1 MTGSPHP
8 NLLTESAREA
18 FLRRLSESYRQ
29 PLTAY
34 FQRRVHSRIEAE
46 DLTQEVFL
54 RLVRRLD
61 VEAIDNPEAFVFRTA
76 VNLLRDRSRR
86 GKTHQSHLV
95 ELTHH
100 QANIEELSPER
111 VFDSRQSLTLVMS
124 VLEELDERSRDAFI
138 LHRLEGMKHAQIAE
152 LMGVSVSS
160 VEKYIIKA
168 LSLLMKRS
176 AQCNERA

>member
-1 MTGSPHP
+1 MNGRSNPP
-8 NLLTESAREA
+8 QPAESARES
-18 FLRRLSESYRQ
+18 FLRRLSERYRA

-34 FQRRVHSRIEAE
+34 FQRRVRSRNEAE

-54 RLVRRLD
+54 RLVRRMD
-61 VEAIDNPEAFVFRTA
+61 VEAIDNPEAFVFRSA

-100 QANIEELSPER
+100 HADIEELSPER
-111 VFDSRQSLTLVMS
+111 VFDSRQSLTLVLS
-124 VLEELDERSRDAFI
+124 VLEELDQRSRDAFI
-138 LHRLEGMKHAQIAE
+138 LHRLEGMKHTEIAS

-168 LSLLMKRS
+168 LSLLAKRT
-176 AQCNERA
+176 AAVQ

>member
-1 MTGSPHP
+1 MTGPAQQTP
-8 NLLTESAREA
+8 PEDGRET
-18 FLRRLSESYRQ
+18 FLKQISERYRQ

-34 FQRRVHSRIEAE
+34 FQRRVQSRNEAE

-61 VEAIDNPEAFVFRTA
+61 PEAIDNPEAFLFRTA

-95 ELTHH
+95 DLTHH
-100 QANIEELSPER
+100 QPGIEELSPER
-111 VFDSRQSLTLVMS
+111 VFDSRQSLTLVLS

-138 LHRLEGMKHAQIAE
+138 LHRLEGMKHAQIAS
-152 LMGVSVSS
+152 LYGVSISS

-168 LSLLMKRS
+168 LALLAKRS
-176 AQCNERA
+176 AAR